1 MATTLPIEDR
11 EKVKEMLR
19 YLRGKN
25 PRDAL
30 LFQTGVNTILR
41 IGDLLRLTVRY
52 VMYPGTNYTIKKY
65 IDIREQKTGKYNRII
80 ITSTLAPVLRA
91 YITRYIGNKPDHY
104 LFYRIRNNKDINT
117 PITRDWSSKILCRAA
132 KECGIENFNTQSMR
146 KTHALHVYLASGK
159 DSALVQQMLKH
170 SSPKVTLRYIGRTQ
184 KMMDEAKE
192 IISF

>member
-11 EKVKEMLR
+11 EKVNEMLQ

-25 PRDAL
+25 PRNAL
-30 LFQTGVNTILR
+30 LFQVGINSILR
-41 IGDLLRLTVRY
+41 IGDLLRLTVGC
-52 VMYPGTNYTIKKY
+52 VAENGEIKKY

-80 ITSTLAPVLRA
+80 ITSTLAPVLKA

-104 LFYRIRNNKDINT
+104 LFYRMRDNKDINT

-132 KECGIENFNTQSMR
+132 EACGIENFNTQSMR
-146 KTHALHVYLASGK
+146 KTHAYHCYNASGK
-159 DSALVQQMLKH
+159 DIGLIQAMLNH
-170 SSPKVTLRYIGRTQ
+170 SSPKVTLRYLGITQ
-184 KMMDEAKE
+184 SRMDATKE

>member
-11 EKVKEMLR
+11 EKVQEMLR

-41 IGDLLRLTVRY
+41 IGDLLRLTVRH
-52 VMYPGTNYTIKKY
+52 VMHPDSDYKLKKY
-65 IDIREQKTGKYNRII
+65 IDIKEQKTGKHNRII
-80 ITSTLAPVLRA
+80 ITSKLGPVLEA

-104 LFYRIRNNKDINT
+104 LFYRIKNNKDVNV

-132 KECGIENFNTQSMR
+132 MACGIENFNTQSMR
-146 KTHALHVYLASGK
+146 KTHALHVYEATGH
-159 DSALVQQMLKH
+159 DIALVQAMLNH
-170 SSPKVTLRYIGRTQ
+170 SSPATTLRYIGKTQ
-184 KMMDEAKE
+184 KHMDAAKE

>member
-11 EKVKEMLR
+11 EKVIEMLQ

-30 LFQTGVNTILR
+30 LFQVGINTILR
-41 IGDLLRLTVRY
+41 IGDLLRLTVGH
-52 VMYPGTNYTIKKY
+52 VAENGEIKKY

-80 ITSTLAPVLRA
+80 ITSTLAPVLKA

-104 LFYRIRNNKDINT
+104 LFYRIRNNKDINV

-146 KTHALHVYLASGK
+146 KTHAYHCYNASGK
-159 DSALVQQMLKH
+159 DIGLIQNMLNH
-170 SSPKVTLRYIGRTQ
+170 SSQAVTLRYIGLTQQKADRT
-184 KMMDEAKE
+184 KE
-192 IISF
+192 LIAF

>member
-1 MATTLPIEDR
+1 MATTLPIESR
-11 EKVKEMLR
+11 KKVIEMLR

-30 LFQTGVNTILR
+30 LFQTGINTVLR

-52 VMYPGTNYTIKKY
+52 VMDESGNIRKY
-65 IDIREQKTGKYNRII
+65 IDIKEQKTGKYNRII
-80 ITSTLAPVLRA
+80 ITSTLAPVLKA

-104 LFYRIRNNKDINT
+104 LFYKMSGDKNI

-146 KTHALHVYLASGK
+146 KTHALHCYNASGK
-159 DSALVQQMLKH
+159 DVGLVQMMCKH
-170 SSPKVTLRYIGRTQ
+170 SSPAVTLRYLGITQQ
-184 KMMDEAKE
+184 KMDRTKE
-192 IISF
+192 IIAF